1 MTSAEKMTGEHIRAE
16 LIAIGDELLIGQ
28 TINTNAAW
36 LGEQLNAIG
45 IRVNRTVV
53 ISDDK
58 NEIVAALNEA
68 SARSHIIIMTGG
80 LGPTKDDITKHTLC
94 GYFNSELVINDEALK
109 RITDFFER
117 RGLPMLEVN
126 RQQAAVPAA
135 CTVIHNYKGTAC
147 GMWFERGDR
156 VFISMPGVPYEMKG
170 MMEEEVFGKLAA
182 FYNRPVIRHRTI
194 LTTGVG
200 ESFLANQLAE
210 WEKMLEEKKIALA
223 YLPSPGMVKLRMSSY
238 GEEGRDVESD
248 FKQCEAEL
256 HRWVGEHIYGYD
268 KDTLQEI
275 VGVQLRALDGTLAV
289 AESCTGGTLARML
302 TSVPGASD
310 YLIGGVI
317 AYNNDIK
324 TDLLSVD
331 NELIKRHNVVSSQV
345 AEAMAMGARRRF
357 KSDWAIA
364 TTGVAG
370 PGGGTETHPVGLIYV
385 AVAGPDSCKSLELRL
400 GKRRESNMD
409 MASFAG
415 LNLLRKEILGQ
426 KADL

>member
-1 MTSAEKMTGEHIRAE
+1 MNLKQITAEI
-16 LIAIGDELLIGQ
+16 IAIGDELLIGQ
-28 TINTNAAW
+28 TVNTNAAW

-45 IRVNRTVV
+45 IKVHRSVV
-53 ISDDK
+53 ISD
-58 NEIVAALNEA
+58 NRQEIVAALDEA
-68 SARSHIIIMTGG
+68 SARSNIIIMTGG

-94 GYFNSELVINDEALK
+94 DYFQTELVINEEALG

-135 CTVIHNYKGTAC
+135 CTVIHNFKGTAC

-170 MMEEEVFGKLAA
+170 MMEEEVFGKLAT
-182 FYNRPVIRHRTI
+182 FYHRPVIRHRTI

-200 ESFLANQLAE
+200 ESFLANQLVE
-210 WEKMLEEKKIALA
+210 WEKMLEDRKIALA

-238 GEEGRDVESD
+238 GENGRDVEAD
-248 FKQCEAEL
+248 FRECEQEL
-256 HRWVGEHIYGYD
+256 HRLVGEHIYGYD

-275 VGVQLRALDGTLAV
+275 VGQLLRSEGETLAI

-317 AYNNDIK
+317 AYYSLVK
-324 TDLLSVD
+324 TELLSVPEAMIQQK
-331 NELIKRHNVVSSQV
+331 NAVSREV
-345 AEAMAMGARRRF
+345 AEAMAVGARKRF
-357 KSDWAIA
+357 ASDWAIS

-370 PGGGTETHPVGLIYV
+370 PGGGTDTHPVGLIYV
-385 AVAGPDSCKSLELRL
+385 AVAGSNGCKSIELKL

-415 LNLLRKEILGQ
+415 LNLLRKEILAQ
-426 KADL
+426 KEGF